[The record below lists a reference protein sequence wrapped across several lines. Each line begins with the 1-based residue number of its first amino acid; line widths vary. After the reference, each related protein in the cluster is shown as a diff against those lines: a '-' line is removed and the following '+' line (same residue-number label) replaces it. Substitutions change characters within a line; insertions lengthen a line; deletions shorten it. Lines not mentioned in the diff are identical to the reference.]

1 MKQDAASDGQSAH
14 WKLESPGCTGKSTE
28 QPAILGQRMAD
39 CRILETDEHLA
50 GVGQWAG
57 QGVPVE
63 IFFQALEIGKV
74 QQAAGCKVT
83 EEMGS
88 FRGKQGLI
96 VPDAGKR

>member
-1 MKQDAASDGQSAH
+1 
-14 WKLESPGCTGKSTE
+14 
-28 QPAILGQRMAD
+28 MAD